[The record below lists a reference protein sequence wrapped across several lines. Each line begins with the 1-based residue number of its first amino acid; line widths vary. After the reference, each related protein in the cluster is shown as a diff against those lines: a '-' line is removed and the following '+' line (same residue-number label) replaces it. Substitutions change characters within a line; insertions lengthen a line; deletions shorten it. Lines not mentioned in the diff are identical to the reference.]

1 MLDAPRRTQPHGRFL
16 RMHNYDAVLV
26 VSFGGPEKPDDVMP
40 FLRNVARGRDVPEK
54 RLQLV
59 ADRYQRFGGVSPINA
74 ETRALV
80 EAIRSEIPELPV
92 YWGNRN
98 WHPFLADT
106 LSEMA
111 SAGIERAIAFVTSAY
126 SSYSSC
132 RQYLENIEAA
142 RAEVGDGVPRVA
154 KIPPFC
160 DHPGFIEANRE
171 RLRDA
176 LSELGAKSPTVL
188 FTAHS
193 LPESMASTCDY
204 AAELER
210 MKARL
215 QGDLDARL
223 VYQSRSGPPS
233 VPWLGP
239 DVLDAMREV
248 HREGVR
254 DVVIAPIGFVCDHME
269 VVYDLDVEAKDLAD
283 EQGLRVVRAKTVGTH
298 PRFVRMVRELVEAPG
313 PACNA
318 GCCPATRERSRT

>member
-1 MLDAPRRTQPHGRFL
+1 MQR
-16 RMHNYDAVLV
+16 YDALLI
-26 VSFGGPEKPDDVMP
+26 VSFGGPEGPDDVMP
-40 FLRNVARGRDVPEK
+40 FLRNVVRGKNIPEE

-59 ADRYQRFGGVSPINA
+59 AERYRRFGGVSPINR

-80 EAIRSEIPELPV
+80 EAVRTVIPELPV

-111 SAGIERAIAFVTSAY
+111 SAGIERAVAFVTAAY
-126 SSYSSC
+126 SAYSSC
-132 RQYLENIEAA
+132 RQYLEDIEQA
-142 RAEVGDGVPRVA
+142 RIQVGPSAPVVD

-160 DHPGFIEANRE
+160 SHDGFIEANRD
-171 RLRDA
+171 RLHTALDQLDA
-176 LSELGAKSPTVL
+176 VRPTVL

-204 AAELER
+204 ADEL
-210 MKARL
+210 ARTAARVL
-215 QGDLDARL
+215 DVDLSSRL

-239 DVLDAMREV
+239 DVLDALREI
-248 HREGVR
+248 HADGVE

-269 VVYDLDVEAKDLAD
+269 VIYDLDVEAKALA
-283 EQGLRVVRAKTVGTH
+283 EELGIRLVRAKTVGTH
-298 PRFVRMVRELVEAPG
+298 PRFVRMVRELLQSPVG
-313 PACNA
+313 RCDI
-318 GCCPATRERSRT
+318 GCCPAPRGERPRD